1 MPALGTPQA
10 MGAAKGI
17 VQTVRI
23 KAMDPSFNGKIA
35 DIGAALLPGG
45 IPTTLPGQFVWG
57 VQRML
62 HNIQTGEWK

>member
-1 MPALGTPQA
+1 MLPALGTPQA

-23 KAMDPSFNGKIA
+23 KAMDPNFNEKIA

-45 IPTTLPGQFVWG
+45 IPTTFPGQVTWTLNEAINRIR
-57 VQRML
+57 VSD
-62 HNIQTGEWK
+62 